1 MKISRRQAL
10 WGTLGLGIG
19 IGGFLGIKKMYQV
32 HTTPNLDELESGK
45 AELKALVEAIIP
57 TQLNNPGA
65 NETNTAEFVLYA
77 LRVCTETKAQNNFI
91 SGLNEISSRARRKY
105 DKALQDCS
113 LEQRVE
119 LLTLMEEES
128 ESVHVW
134 VKKAKRKLLGDEFIF
149 SLKRLTIWGYCTSE
163 LGATTGLSYD
173 YIPAKFN
180 GDVPLFSGQKSW
192 ATS

>member
-10 WGTLGLGIG
+10 WGAFGLGVG
-19 IGGFLGIKKMYQV
+19 ISGFWGIRKLYQV
-32 HTTPNLDELESGK
+32 YATPNLAELESGK

-57 TQLNNPGA
+57 SQLNNPGA

-77 LRVCTETKAQNNFI
+77 LRECTEAKAQNNFI
-91 SGLNEISSRARRKY
+91 SGLNEISNRAKRRFSKT
-105 DKALQDCS
+105 LPECS

-119 LLTLMEEES
+119 LLTLTEEES

-134 VKKAKRKLLGDEFIF
+134 AKKAKRKLLGDEFIF
-149 SLKRLTIWGYCTSE
+149 TLKRLTIWGYCTSE

-180 GDVPLFSGQKSW
+180 GDVLLFPGQKSW